1 MREGRSRGFAA
12 GLGLGYLHT
21 ATALAAALVLTPY
34 LLGRLGAHD
43 YGLWLIGAQVLAYLA
58 LMDIGIVALVPR
70 EVAFAVGQGRGAD
83 SPEVRALVGRTLG
96 VVSWQVP
103 FVVAAVAA
111 TWWWLPAD
119 WTLVRGPLGVAL
131 FGFALLFPLRVFVAL
146 LQGLQDLAYL
156 GVAHLAGLVVGT
168 LATAGAVWGGLG
180 LYALAMG
187 WVAGQAVPAA
197 MAWRRL
203 RQHHPHVWPREPI
216 SRSWSTVRG
225 QLSRG
230 VWISVSQVAQVLMT
244 GTDVLV
250 VGALIGPEAVVV
262 YVCTGKLLS
271 MLANQ
276 PQLLLQTALPALSEL
291 RGAAARDRLNQ
302 ISRSMTQLLFLASGA
317 IVVSVLVV
325 NQGFV
330 VWWVGA
336 ASFGGLALTAVLL
349 TSMFVRH
356 VNFAAVYTLFCFGH
370 ERRLALTSVADGIVG
385 AVAMLVL
392 VPLVG
397 PIGAPIG
404 LLLATVFVSLPANLR
419 ALGRETGT
427 APLAFLSFWSGW
439 AVRFVLVLAC
449 AAAVALAIEG
459 TVWWAAGLAAAST
472 LVMYAAVMA
481 PELGRPPLGP
491 MLAERI
497 GPWRVFGAPWGRP
510 ANEHGVAP

>member
-1 MREGRSRGFAA
+1 MREGRLKGFVA

-21 ATALAAALVLTPY
+21 ATALVAALLLTPY

-58 LMDIGIVALVPR
+58 LMDVGIVALVPR

-83 SPEVRALVGRTLG
+83 SPEVRALVSRTLG
-96 VVSWQVP
+96 VVTWQVP

-131 FGFALLFPLRVFVAL
+131 LGFALLFPLRVFVAL

-156 GVAHLAGLVVGT
+156 GVAQLAGLVVGT
-168 LATAGAVWGGLG
+168 VATAGAVWGGLG
-180 LYALAMG
+180 LYALAIG
-187 WVAGQAVPAA
+187 WVAGQIVPAA

-203 RQHHPHVWPREPI
+203 RHHHPHVWPREPI
-216 SRSWSTVRG
+216 SRSWPTVRG

-230 VWISVSQVAQVLMT
+230 VWISVSQVAQVLLT

-250 VGALIGPEAVVV
+250 IGALLGPEAVVV

-291 RGAAARDRLNQ
+291 RGAAARERLDQ
-302 ISRSMTQLLFLASGA
+302 IARSMTQLLFLASGA

-330 VWWVGA
+330 TWWVGA
-336 ASFGGLALTAVLL
+336 PRFGGLALTAAL
-349 TSMFVRH
+349 TASMFARQ
-356 VNFAAVYTLFCFGH
+356 VNFAAVYTLFCFGY
-370 ERRLALTSVADGIVG
+370 ERRLAVTSVADGLVG

-397 PIGAPIG
+397 PIGAPVG
-404 LLLATVFVSLPANLR
+404 LLLATVLISLPANLR
-419 ALGRETGT
+419 GLGREMGT
-427 APLAFLSFWSGW
+427 EPLAFLAFWSGW
-439 AVRFVLVLAC
+439 GVRFVVVLVC
-449 AAAVALAIEG
+449 ASLVATTIEG
-459 TVWWAAGLAAAST
+459 GVWWAAGLAAAST
-472 LVMYAAVMA
+472 LVIYGVVMR
-481 PELGRPPLGP
+481 PELARPPLGP
-491 MLAERI
+491 MLAGRI
-497 GPWRVFGAPWGRP
+497 GPWRLFGAPWGRP
-510 ANEHGVAP
+510 AGEHGVAP